1 MKLEVGLRAALRAFI
16 GPVTYCPASPSTLSG
31 PCCTCLPIAREF
43 LTPCPFHRSKPT
55 SLMLLPRSR
64 RPSFRSATLHQRESR
79 HRRRPSAAAKPQSR
93 RSLSRKEAARQQISR
108 RHAAERPPSRSRKAA
123 ALRGGPRPSAR
134 RPLRRPR
141 RRRAERGQRGRTP
154 KAVGPRRGA
163 KRDGAAGGSGQ
174 RLEGTGQGRKKRKGL
189 RFVCVCVRGCVRAC
203 VLARAHVCV
212 YVCARARALRH
223 ASCVS

>member
-16 GPVTYCPASPSTLSG
+16 GPVAYCSAPPATLSG

-55 SLMLLPRSR
+55 PSVHQALHR
-64 RPSFRSATLHQRESR
+64 RPSFRIATLHQRKSR

-93 RSLSRKEAARQQISR
+93 RSRSSSRKAAARQQISR

-134 RPLRRPR
+134 SPLRRRPR

-154 KAVGPRRGA
+154 KALGLYRVTA
-163 KRDGAAGGSGQ
+163 RDGAAGGSGQ
-174 RLEGTGQGRKKRKGL
+174 QLEGTGPGWCRPP
-189 RFVCVCVRGCVRAC
+189 
-203 VLARAHVCV
+203 
-212 YVCARARALRH
+212 
-223 ASCVS
+223 ASTPRPP